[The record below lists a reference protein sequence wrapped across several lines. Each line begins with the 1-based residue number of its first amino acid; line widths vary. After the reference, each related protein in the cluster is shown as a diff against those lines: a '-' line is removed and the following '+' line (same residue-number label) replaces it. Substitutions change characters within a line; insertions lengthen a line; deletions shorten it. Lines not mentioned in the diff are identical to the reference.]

1 MAQWQVHARRV
12 ATAAALTRA
21 RLAVFHHRHPWLDWA
36 FVYLCGGLYCLI
48 LRVRN
53 LPAFVEVY
61 SDANSDSHGLRA
73 RGVFLGMLEDFCL
86 LSYLMLALWAY
97 DWLALQL
104 SRCSDVRSA
113 RRILEDG
120 GARDERLNP
129 SCSARFCCSIGCG
142 SPSSTSRLAARLKTF
157 ARVSLRFLVFL
168 VLFAA
173 SVAFFVAD
181 YVLLRARKL
190 RFTVDWI
197 TMYLNDDGAAS
208 TVEIPKEEVRL
219 AVTSTVV
226 CVLVS
231 FAFALV
237 NVVCKTDLSRWSPA
251 QLVPGFLR
259 LRGSNG
265 GKTRSQSKLSQ
276 RSNSKD
282 GDNVGDAVDVVTP
295 QPKRASIYYIVMD
308 SEGEGDAGDRPRFDS
323 IDILHTESDSSS
335 GGRGHHNGLVS
346 RVCAAV
352 GLVSSSAP
360 STHPSRFRRRLTAM
374 LTVFWALAFA
384 TLCLV
389 ALPLAAMSLAQHATP
404 AVAQIALNTNL
415 NEALRA
421 LTDNKELLVP
431 TVASAEISTGTVNSL
446 YIHNATENF
455 TLFADDV
462 LYRRTHGFLGER
474 SLNVSVDP
482 EDPPNVLLLVIESFR
497 HRDSKYLV
505 GESGSYLM
513 SGDANLTV
521 TPNFDRWAAR
531 GVAFNN
537 FWSSYRTSRSVESI
551 QFAQLPYDSVTDSGT
566 TGGKADVQL
575 SGLPQLFTALGY
587 DTLFAT
593 GCRTDYD
600 QWDAFLP
607 SHGFDE
613 VLDVDEFKAFAESDL
628 GIQPQDWLDDKDGG
642 QRRAHSYW
650 GVHDDLSFDVLGSL
664 LVNKSSEQAERV
676 AAGQP
681 KRPTFTTFYS
691 ISSHVPY
698 WEHPKW
704 WDDYEDKPDL
714 SALYES
720 ATEYGDGIHRYADL
734 RYFQDLALGKFL
746 DRMQDEGVL
755 NDTIVFVVG
764 DHGQA
769 PENGCDKYIED
780 AQESTTHVAAALI
793 AEGRLGDAAGSI
805 FEDAA
810 QHYDLLNTLAD
821 MVGVPEGG
829 FVQSG
834 VGRSLLRAVPFG
846 ERVVWSN
853 NPAKKMAAIRGTTRI
868 EYDRESSAVSVFET
882 RSDHNELSDLYPSL
896 SYKEKEEIDAIRD
909 AGRSLNMYFKDRW
922 DKKCILSVEC

>member
-1 MAQWQVHARRV
+1 V
-12 ATAAALTRA
+12 
-21 RLAVFHHRHPWLDWA
+21 
-36 FVYLCGGLYCLI
+36 
-48 LRVRN
+48 
-53 LPAFVEVY
+53 
-61 SDANSDSHGLRA
+61 
-73 RGVFLGMLEDFCL
+73 
-86 LSYLMLALWAY
+86 LM
-97 DWLALQL
+97 
-104 SRCSDVRSA
+104 
-113 RRILEDG
+113 
-120 GARDERLNP
+120 
-129 SCSARFCCSIGCG
+129 
-142 SPSSTSRLAARLKTF
+142 
-157 ARVSLRFLVFL
+157 
-168 VLFAA
+168 
-173 SVAFFVAD
+173 
-181 YVLLRARKL
+181 RARKL

-208 TVEIPKEEVRL
+208 TVEIPKEEVHL

-231 FAFALV
+231 LVFALV
-237 NVVCKTDLSRWSPA
+237 NVTCVTDLTRWSPV
-251 QLVPGFLR
+251 QLVPAILR
-259 LRGSNG
+259 LRQ
-265 GKTRSQSKLSQ
+265 TSQSSENTDRGQTKVVQ
-276 RSNSKD
+276 RSNSKVPD
-282 GDNVGDAVDVVTP
+282 DVQGVTTP
-295 QPKRASIYYIVMD
+295 QPKRTSIYYIVMD
-308 SEGEGDAGDRPRFDS
+308 SEGEGGDDSDRFRCES
-323 IDILHTESDSSS
+323 VDILHTESDGSSDR
-335 GGRGHHNGLVS
+335 GRGNGLIS
-346 RVCAAV
+346 RVCAAA
-352 GLVSSSAP
+352 GLAASSVP
-360 STHPSRFRRRLTAM
+360 SMHPGRVRRRMMAVIA
-374 LTVFWALAFA
+374 VFWTLALA

-389 ALPLAAMSLAQHATP
+389 MLPLAAMSMAQHTTP
-404 AVAQIALNTNL
+404 VVAQIALNTNL

-421 LTDNKELLVP
+421 MTGGKELLVP
-431 TVASAEISTGTVNSL
+431 TVASAEISTSSVNSL
-446 YIHNATENF
+446 FIHNTTENF

-482 EDPPNVLLLVIESFR
+482 KDPPNVLLLVIESFR

-505 GESGSYLM
+505 GDEGVYLM
-513 SGDANLTV
+513 NGDANLTV
-521 TPNFDRWAAR
+521 TPHFDRWAAR

-537 FWSSYRTSRSVESI
+537 FWSSYRTSRSLESL

-566 TGGKADVQL
+566 TGGKADVEL

-628 GIQPQDWLDDKDGG
+628 SIQPQDWLDDKDGG
-642 QRRAHSYW
+642 QRRAMSYW
-650 GVHDDLSFDVLGSL
+650 GVHDDLSFEVLGNL
-664 LVNKSSEQAERV
+664 MLNRTGEQVERV

-704 WDDYEDKPDL
+704 WDDYEDKPNL
-714 SALYES
+714 SALYEN
-720 ATEYGDGIHRYADL
+720 ATEYSDDIHRYADI

-746 DRMQDEGVL
+746 DRMQAEGVL
-755 NDTIVFVVG
+755 NDTIVFIVG

-793 AEGRLGDAAGSI
+793 AEGRLGDAAGSV
-805 FEDAA
+805 FTDAA

-829 FVQSG
+829 FIQSG

-868 EYDRESSAVSVFET
+868 E
-882 RSDHNELSDLYPSL
+882 
-896 SYKEKEEIDAIRD
+896 
-909 AGRSLNMYFKDRW
+909 
-922 DKKCILSVEC
+922 